1 MANRAES
8 IVNEIE
14 RVTPY
19 MYEGLYGNFLRH
31 FMESDKSKWTR
42 DLSIYLSNANQD
54 WSDVGSEVVLRA
66 NPDYSLRRMPVS
78 AGSWPQNQ
86 GKSTLAL
93 VTMTLPLVDTSLSKS
108 TASS

>member
-1 MANRAES
+1 MENRAES
-8 IVNEIE
+8 IVKEIE

-54 WSDVGSEVVLRA
+54 WSDVGSEVA
-66 NPDYSLRRMPVS
+66 SLLWDRFERRIS
-78 AGSWPQNQ
+78 C
-86 GKSTLAL
+86 
-93 VTMTLPLVDTSLSKS
+93 
-108 TASS
+108 